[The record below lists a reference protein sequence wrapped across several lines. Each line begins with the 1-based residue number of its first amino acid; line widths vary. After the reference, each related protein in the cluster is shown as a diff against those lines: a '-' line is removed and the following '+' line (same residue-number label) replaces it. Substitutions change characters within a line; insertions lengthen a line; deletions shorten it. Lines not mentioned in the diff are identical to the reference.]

1 MSGPSR
7 GAPITHVVGSLRKL
21 AAIGGV
27 VALAVAVDVAG
38 PNGLFAQQSRPMQID
53 DLFTIE
59 SYKGQAISPDGEWI
73 AVVIQRARTDREVHN
88 RPFLGGGDKADVW
101 LISRRDGQ
109 RRNLT
114 NGLADASGYWRP
126 VWSPDGARLA
136 MISTKGDVRGGDNI
150 RLWVWERSNNRIFRA
165 SARPLDFQGQV
176 EGADGLAATAA
187 GAGPFAWIGPTTLLF
202 TALPDS
208 MTSTRYEVEIRTQRS
223 ATRHWPNAEAGR
235 VATVNVLDTGIPA
248 DSLPPPPRH
257 GMLVRVELA
266 GREGP
271 REQVI
276 TRLDIANGGRR
287 VLIHPQA
294 SHALLVEGMEP
305 PPPHPDTL
313 ISLGGRG
320 GHTRIGVVALE
331 PASTPWWI
339 DSLQVAVESGAW
351 SPDGSRIAGVGRRR
365 GITTGDAQLYL
376 VTPGTRQVS
385 TRPTGGINLSKA
397 VWLGGQQ
404 LLLHGTRRERA
415 GRPEAGWYL
424 TSEGE
429 GAPRLLTAGL
439 RQVGS
444 AVMHLGGQPVILAD
458 GELQALSPTGAP
470 QLLTRDLQPRINA
483 VTWPT
488 TGRPLPVASAVVEVG
503 EPGARRL
510 LQVTVA
516 ADVATAT
523 PLAKPQDKSQLLSFV
538 PERGLALFGTS
549 GDPFNLTSDGPRVW
563 LVDVPA
569 AGGATGP
576 AREVLALNQHLAGI
590 VEPERRFIVY
600 RGLDGDTLIAD
611 VLMPVGY
618 QPGRRYPLV
627 VHVYAGSVTRDSV
640 EPRLRYGKNN
650 PSSLNMQLLAAR
662 GYILMTPSMPL
673 APDGVAKDPYME
685 LTKGVLPAVDRLVE
699 LGIADPARVGVM
711 GQSFGGFSTYGLVTL
726 TNRFK
731 AAVSLAGISNWTS
744 LYGAFDA
751 RNRYIDDP
759 QDFFAPGLLETGQ
772 VSLGATLFRDPAKYI
787 RNSPLFFFDRV
798 NTPVMIIQGD
808 VDYVTMAQGEESFTA
823 LQRLG
828 KRARFVRYWGE
839 GHVLDSPANI
849 KDMWQRV
856 FEWFDHYL
864 APPRA
869 PAATP

>member
-1 MSGPSR
+1 MRHFQRSMVCIWGVIVA
-7 GAPITHVVGSLRKL
+7 APLC
-21 AAIGGV
+21 
-27 VALAVAVDVAG
+27 
-38 PNGLFAQQSRPMQID
+38 AQQLRPLQID

-59 SYKGQAISPDGEWI
+59 SYQGQAISPDGEWI
-73 AVVIQRARTDREVHN
+73 AVVIQRARTEREVHN
-88 RPFLGGGDKADVW
+88 RPFLGGGDKSDVW
-101 LISRRDGQ
+101 LISRRDGK

-136 MISTKGDVRGGDNI
+136 MMSTKGDTRGGDNV
-150 RLWVWERSNNRIFRA
+150 RLWVWERVTNRLVRV
-165 SARPLDFQGQV
+165 SSRPLDLQGQV
-176 EGADGLAATAA
+176 EGADGLAPTAA
-187 GAGPFAWIGPTTLLF
+187 GAGPFAWTAPTTLLF
-202 TALPDS
+202 TGLPDS
-208 MTSTRYEVEIRTQRS
+208 MASTRYEVEIRTQRIAS
-223 ATRHWPNAEAGR
+223 RRWPEAGLGR

-248 DSLPPPPRH
+248 DSLPPPPRD
-257 GMLVRVELA
+257 GVLVRAELG

-276 TRLDIANGGRR
+276 TSLDVANGVRR
-287 VLIHPQA
+287 VLIHPRG
-294 SHALLVEGMEP
+294 SHALLVEGVEP
-305 PPPHPDTL
+305 PRPHPDTL
-313 ISLGGRG
+313 LSLGARR

-331 PASTPWWI
+331 PAGVPWWI

-351 SPDGSRIAGVGRRR
+351 SPDGSRIAAVGRRR
-365 GITTGDAQLYL
+365 GVTSGDANLY
-376 VTPGTRQVS
+376 VVAPA
-385 TRPTGGINLSKA
+385 TGAVVIRTASGINLSRA
-397 VWLGGQQ
+397 VWLDGQR
-404 LLLHGTRRERA
+404 LLLHGTRRE
-415 GRPEAGWYL
+415 GSDQPEAGWYL
-424 TSEGE
+424 TAGD
-429 GAPRLLTAGL
+429 GAAPRHLTAGL

-444 AVMHLGGQPVILAD
+444 ALMRLGEQPVILAD
-458 GELQALSPTGAP
+458 GELHALTEGGAP
-470 QLLTRDLQPRINA
+470 QLLTGALQPRINA
-483 VTWPT
+483 VTWPSA
-488 TGRPLPVASAVVEVG
+488 GRPLPVPSAVVEVG

-510 LQVTVA
+510 LQVTIA
-516 ADVATAT
+516 AGAAITT
-523 PLAKPQDKSQLLSFV
+523 PLVKPQDKSQLLSFLL
-538 PERGLALFGTS
+538 ERGLALFGTS
-549 GDPFNLTSDGPRVW
+549 GEPFNLTSDGPRVW
-563 LVDVPA
+563 VVDLPA
-569 AGGATGP
+569 AGGSAGP

-618 QPGRRYPLV
+618 RPGQRYPLV
-627 VHVYAGSVTRDSV
+627 VHVYAGLVTRDSV

-673 APDGVAKDPYME
+673 APDGIAKDPYME

-699 LGIADPARVGVM
+699 LGIADPARIGVM

-751 RNRYIDDP
+751 RDRYVDDP

-772 VSLGATLFRDPAKYI
+772 VSLGATMWRDPAKYI

-798 NTPVMIIQGD
+798 TTPVMIIQGD
-808 VDYVTMAQGEESFTA
+808 VDYITMAQGEESFTA

-849 KDMWQRV
+849 RDMWQRV

-864 APPRA
+864 APARA